1 MAAVPVRP
9 GPGAERAEGPVA
21 RVVAGPGVAQA
32 DGGGCGGVPLTVD
45 GVARRARP
53 GDTVATVLL
62 ATGRAA
68 WRTTRGGDRP
78 RGVFCGIGVCH
89 DCLVVVNGLP
99 DVRACLREV
108 ASGDVVETQRG
119 AVLPGPATGAGE
131 DSGGGGAG
139 VAGRDGG
146 GGAVDASGA
155 AGSTRTAAVDGDGAH
170 GDGGDRA

>member
-1 MAAVPVRP
+1 MPP
-9 GPGAERAEGPVA
+9 GPGAEGPVA
-21 RVVAGPGVAQA
+21 RVAV
-32 DGGGCGGVPLTVD
+32 GGGGGLPLTVD

-62 ATGRAA
+62 TTGRAA

-119 AVLPGPATGAGE
+119 AVLPAPATGAGAGV
-131 DSGGGGAG
+131 DG
-139 VAGRDGG
+139 VAGRAG
-146 GGAVDASGA
+146 GGAVDASGVV
-155 AGSTRTAAVDGDGAH
+155 TRPRAAAVDGDDAH